1 MPSSGRAPAGVAT
14 LLASLSLVVSV
25 QGAAVAGDAKA
36 GRQKID
42 KCIACHGEDGLAK
55 IAERRQIW
63 PDKTSNTCLR
73 SSRRFRQGART
84 NDLMSI
90 VVKDLSDADI
100 EDLAAYYSS
109 IPITVGKPPGG

>member
-55 IAERRQIW
+55 IAEAPNLAGQNEQYLLEQLTAF
-63 PDKTSNTCLR
+63 K
-73 SSRRFRQGART
+73 QGART
-84 NDLMSI
+84 NELMSV

-100 EDLAAYYSS
+100 EDLAAYFSS

>member
-1 MPSSGRAPAGVAT
+1 MLSAGSALVRSAT
-14 LLASLSLVVSV
+14 MLASLALIVSA
-25 QGAAVAGDAKA
+25 QGKAAAGDAKA

-55 IAERRQIW
+55 IAEAPNLAGQNEQYLLAQLTAF
-63 PDKTSNTCLR
+63 K
-73 SSRRFRQGART
+73 QGART
-84 NDLMSI
+84 NDLMSV

-100 EDLAAYYSS
+100 EDFAAYYSA